1 MLTHPSTDSPNPVT
15 SISLFFIVQK
25 WGYLH
30 KGNLYP
36 AFRQIRGGQ
45 RTLPASV
52 ESQLSLVQS
61 NLHAY
66 TSLWMTDTC
75 PGRAGP

>member
-52 ESQLSLVQS
+52 DYFLQLKIILMP
-61 NLHAY
+61 NWHI
-66 TSLWMTDTC
+66 W
-75 PGRAGP
+75 G